1 MDIQLFFNIRS
12 MRWESFRP
20 ELSKAIAKIYAE
32 QPDLQTLSLLSSLAA
47 KEKIEKLLRKQGL
60 L

>member
-1 MDIQLFFNIRS
+1 